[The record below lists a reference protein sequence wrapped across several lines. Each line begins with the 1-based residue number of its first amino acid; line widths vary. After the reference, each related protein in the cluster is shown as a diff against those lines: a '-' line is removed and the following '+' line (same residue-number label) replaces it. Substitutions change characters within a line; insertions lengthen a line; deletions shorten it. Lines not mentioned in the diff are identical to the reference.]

1 MTGRNVMTENAI
13 DAQSEALEPR
23 ELSSEELDAVSGGY
37 YFGAAFIFAR
47 ALREAMPY

>member
-1 MTGRNVMTENAI
+1 MTENAI
-13 DAQSEALEPR
+13 NAQSEALELR

-37 YFGAAFIFAR
+37 YEFMAAFIFAR